1 MTSLKLSYNPF
12 IVMVFSCVSSIVAS
26 SSKFIVHSG
35 TNVYWTKFGLMAVTH
50 SNSIVYFVHN
60 NGSCFKTEYPPLSK
74 AYIPAEFKYLPNTCQ
89 TDYEIS
95 LVEIAHGVV
104 VRSLTPD
111 EHVPDV
117 KKLKSLAETFMK
129 PIEIAKEGAWL
140 TC

>member
-1 MTSLKLSYNPF
+1 MTDFKLAYNPF
-12 IVMVFSCVSSIVAS
+12 IVMVFGCISGIIVRSARY
-26 SSKFIVHSG
+26 IEHIG
-35 TNVYWTKFGLMAVTH
+35 MRVYWTKYGLLAVSPDHTL
-50 SNSIVYFVHN
+50 VYLVHN

-74 AYIPAEFKYLPNTCQ
+74 VYQPAEFKYLPNTCQ
-89 TDYEIS
+89 EDYNMS